1 MEPLKSLNLTIDYS
15 NLIHKLEKIN
25 ITTIHGIITC
35 DVPTLCN
42 KLGVEEEKVNSLIE
56 DILNTL
62 RCYDIRG
69 VDLIDHS
76 TGLEKREQ
84 PNLLS
89 TKSSTILPLS
99 KKSCATVFETGTP
112 IDKLL
117 SGGVRTGEH
126 TEFSGSYGLGKT
138 QTCFCLVES
147 LLRNDPK
154 ASVIWIDTTN
164 SFSASRLKEIHEP
177 KCLKKSLKE
186 KDLKCD
192 LCDRIKVF
200 KAFDVFEV
208 YDILDRISDCL
219 SSGLQKMNYQTS
231 FENGFEELQQ
241 QDILNLILQEP
252 VENLH
257 LQQKEKGS
265 KNILEEEIIKEKED
279 EKETKNGMEFEI
291 STTEKGGITN
301 ENENENE
308 KEKEFHNDFENL
320 ISTKLIIIDSVS
332 VLLSPLWGRS
342 ERFHL
347 IMDSFARSLKELA
360 VKYKIAVLT
369 TNSVVQEGNGTI
381 DRKNQPNIQST
392 LKKSN
397 IIHLKPALGEFWATQ
412 PSVRIMFTT
421 KPSLTKKTRIPY
433 ACLIKSPRC
442 GQIKPVFF
450 SITDKGVEDRE
461 ELYNL

>member
-1 MEPLKSLNLTIDYS
+1 MEPLKSLNLAIDDS
-15 NLIHKLEKIN
+15 DLIHKLETIN
-25 ITTIHGIITC
+25 ITTIHGIIKC

-42 KLGVEEEKVNSLIE
+42 KLGVEEEKVSSFIE

-76 TGLEKREQ
+76 TDLEKRQQ

-89 TKSSTILPLS
+89 TKSSTLLPLS
-99 KKSCATVFETGTP
+99 KKSCATVFATETP
-112 IDKLL
+112 IDELL

-126 TEFSGSYGLGKT
+126 TEFSGSSGLGKT

-154 ASVIWIDTTN
+154 ASVVWIDTTN
-164 SFSASRLKEIHEP
+164 SFSASRLKEIHES
-177 KCLKKSLKE
+177 KCLKKNLKE

-192 LCDRIKVF
+192 IYDRIKVF

-208 YDILDRISDCL
+208 YNILDRISDCL
-219 SSGLQKMNYQTS
+219 SSGLQKMNSQTT
-231 FENGFEELQQ
+231 FGNGFEELQQ

-257 LQQKEKGS
+257 FQQKEKGS
-265 KNILEEEIIKEKED
+265 KNGLEEEIIKEKED

-291 STTEKGGITN
+291 SKKEKEKGKVKV
-301 ENENENE
+301 
-308 KEKEFHNDFENL
+308 KEKEFQNDFENL

-342 ERFHL
+342 QRFHL

-360 VKYKIAVLT
+360 IKYQMAVLT
-369 TNSVVQEGNGTI
+369 TNSVVEERNGAI
-381 DRKNQPNIQST
+381 DQKNQPNKQST
-392 LKKSN
+392 FKKSN
-397 IIHLKPALGEFWATQ
+397 IIHLNPALGEFWATQ

-421 KPSLTKKTRIPY
+421 KLSLTKKTKIPY

-450 SITDKGVEDRE
+450 SITEKGVEERE
-461 ELYNL
+461 ELYNF